1 MADKNK
7 SLADSIVDELL
18 SGKTSAVKNEPKDIS
33 SGIVDELLGTARKIP
48 DLPSETTG
56 DIEDVSTT
64 KDILA
69 SLGSGALR
77 GVVGLPGVP
86 GSLEAML
93 KGAGYSAQQKLAGLP
108 EAEKAQLRDL
118 EILGSPVGAMV
129 DQPPVAPQ
137 QTLPTYEDVIS
148 ATAGMLPESV
158 QPALTYEPKTAPG
171 RIARTTGE
179 FTGGA
184 LFPGSITRNILRNVA
199 PWTGVGAATGVAEE
213 VVPGAGGPV
222 GLALTVPTAILQSR
236 KGKAAKLLG
245 ATQAASAEAKA
256 LQAAGESVKVPLT
269 AAETIA
275 DPRLVSYAEEA
286 AKQPKA
292 ADTMRPF
299 IEAREA
305 QIPAAIERGLLEV
318 APPIDAPLS
327 VSRQASEAASK
338 AVSEA
343 RGVRSEAV
351 DALYKRAKTQSIETS
366 DIEQIVAFAEKEKL
380 NRSPAVQKEIDEYIK
395 QFFDKDGNPIT
406 NLGALDDIYATTRDA
421 AFIPVTTK
429 SEAGAKKASGA
440 ITKINNE
447 LKAITNQND
456 DLRAA
461 RELFESESEKLT
473 SIVGDTGVES
483 IVKSGS
489 NPNAVVSAITGS
501 KARAG
506 TIKSVADQLN
516 KQDKKVFP
524 NVARYWL
531 EESASAA
538 IRGEPTKGGYRFEK
552 SVRGSPL
559 KQERF
564 DAIIAGVARAKDKNP
579 ENAVK
584 GANKLMDVLAAT
596 AETKGLLTPS
606 GAVAAPGTK
615 FGGIIERLI
624 SKFERATDAKF
635 YNQFAEALVS
645 DDSIAAMERLARTNA
660 TRDAYAAFLNTLIQ
674 PSRGAGGGLLAEQ

>member
-1 MADKNK
+1 MY
-7 SLADSIVDELL
+7 DEFFGP
-18 SGKTSAVKNEPKDIS
+18 SKVTEKPDIPL
-33 SGIVDELLGTARKIP
+33 EGTGEV
-48 DLPSETTG
+48 S
-56 DIEDVSTT
+56 DVSTT

-69 SLGSGALR
+69 SFGSGALR

-93 KGAGYSAQQKLAGLP
+93 KGAGYSAQKKLAGLP

-129 DQPPVAPQ
+129 DQTPVAPQ

-148 ATAGMLPESV
+148 AAAGVLPEPA

-184 LFPGSITRNILRNVA
+184 LFPSSITRNILRNVA
-199 PWTGVGAATGVAEE
+199 PYTGVGAAAGVAEE

-222 GLALTVPTAILQSR
+222 GLALTVPTAILQAR

-245 ATQAASAEAKA
+245 ATEAAGAEAKA
-256 LQAAGESVKVPLT
+256 LQAAGERVGVPLT
-269 AAETIA
+269 AAETIG
-275 DPRLVSYAEEA
+275 DPRLVKYAEEA

-292 ADTMRPF
+292 AEIMRPF

-305 QIPAAIERGLLEV
+305 QVPAAIERGLLEV
-318 APPIDAPLS
+318 SAPIEAPLS
-327 VSRQASEAASK
+327 VSRKASEAAEK

-343 RGVRSEAV
+343 RGVRSDAV
-351 DALYKRAKTQSIETS
+351 DALYKRVKTQSVEPS
-366 DIEQIVAFAEKEKL
+366 DIERIVAFAEKEKL
-380 NRSPAVQKEIDEYIK
+380 GRSPAIQKEIDQYIK
-395 QFFDKDGNPIT
+395 QLFDKDGNPIT

-421 AFIPVTTK
+421 AFIPVTSK
-429 SEAGAKKASGA
+429 AEAATKKASGA
-440 ITKINNE
+440 VTKINNE
-447 LKAITNQND
+447 LKAITNKND

-461 RELFESESEKLT
+461 REIFESESEKLT

-483 IVKSGS
+483 IAKSGS
-489 NPNAVVSAITGS
+489 NPNAVVSSITGS

-516 KQDKKVFP
+516 KQDKTVFP
-524 NVARYWL
+524 NVARFWL

-564 DAIIAGVARAKDKNP
+564 DAVIAGVARAKGKNP
-579 ENAVK
+579 ENAVR

-596 AETKGLLTPS
+596 GETKGLLTPS
-606 GAVAAPGTK
+606 GAVTAPGTK
-615 FGGIIERLI
+615 FGGIVERLI
-624 SKFERATDAKF
+624 SKFEKATDAKF

-674 PSRGAGGGLLAEQ
+674 PSRSADGGLLAEQQE

>member
-1 MADKNK
+1 MDDAATRFLKKKN
-7 SLADSIVDELL
+7 A
-18 SGKTSAVKNEPKDIS
+18 T
-33 SGIVDELLGTARKIP
+33 P
-48 DLPSETTG
+48 DLPSEDTG
-56 DIEDVSTT
+56 EVSDVSTT

-93 KGAGYSAQQKLAGLP
+93 KGSGYSAQKKLAGLP
-108 EAEKAQLRDL
+108 EAEKAKLRDL

-148 ATAGMLPESV
+148 AAAGVLPESV

-199 PWTGVGAATGVAEE
+199 PYTGIGAAAGVAEE
-213 VVPGAGGPV
+213 VLPGAGGPV
-222 GLALTVPTAILQSR
+222 GLALTVPTAILQAR

-245 ATQAASAEAKA
+245 ATEAAGAEAKA
-256 LQAAGESVKVPLT
+256 LQAAGERVGVPLT
-269 AAETIA
+269 AAETIG
-275 DPRLVSYAEEA
+275 DPRLVKYAEEA

-292 ADTMRPF
+292 AETMRPF
-299 IEAREA
+299 IEARET
-305 QIPAAIERGLLEV
+305 QIPAAIDRGLLEV
-318 APPIDAPLS
+318 SAPIEAPLK
-327 VSRQASEAASK
+327 VSREASKAASEAIK
-338 AVSEA
+338 EA
-343 RGVRSEAV
+343 RGVRTDAV
-351 DALYKRAKTQSIETS
+351 TALYERAKTQSIDPSE
-366 DIEQIVAFAEKEKL
+366 IQRIVAKAEELKA
-380 NRSPAVQKEIDEYIK
+380 NRSPAVQKEIDDYIK
-395 QFFDKDGNPIT
+395 QLFDKDGNPIT
-406 NLGALDDIYATTRDA
+406 NLGALDDIYKTERSAS
-421 AFIPVTTK
+421 FVPITTK
-429 SEAGAKKASGA
+429 TDAPKQTASDAIPKLNEELRNVTSKAS
-440 ITKINNE
+440 
-447 LKAITNQND
+447 D
-456 DLRAA
+456 DLRTA
-461 RELFESESEKLT
+461 RELFEAQSEKLT
-473 SIVGDTGVES
+473 SIVGDTGVQS
-483 IVKSGS
+483 IAKSGS

-501 KARAG
+501 NARAG

-516 KQDKKVFP
+516 KQDKTVFP
-524 NVARYWL
+524 NVARFWL

-559 KQERF
+559 KKERF
-564 DAIIAGVARAKDKNP
+564 DAVIAGVARAKGKNP
-579 ENAVK
+579 KNAVK

-596 AETKGLLTPS
+596 GKTKGLLTPS

-645 DDSIAAMERLARTNA
+645 DDSIEAMERLARTNA
-660 TRDAYAAFLNTLIQ
+660 KRDAYAAFLNTLIQ
-674 PSRGAGGGLLAEQ
+674 PSRGTDGGLLAEQ